1 LLVIGL
7 ANSGKTTLVNALRAA
22 RRETVKS
29 RSTTTVTPKKNH
41 DEEVVPTMG
50 FAVERFSVLNT
61 TLTVVDMSGQSKY
74 KDTLWE
80 CYYEDA
86 NAVVFVVDAA
96 ESEENVD
103 AARAALEFFLSS
115 PNAEKTGDAK
125 KKKKNAA
132 SFSGV
137 REQVRPALGA
147 ERERAGVFD
156 APDGRVGSAQRQGV
170 ARGRVLRQDG
180 GGGAGWI
187 SLVDRKELR
196 RRRVSSV
203 RINTTHSFERVYES
217 LSFNAPRARES
228 RETEVAADGEALFLD
243 LGLFFDLEFGLNIGA
258 FFRLRLAL

>member
-1 LLVIGL
+1 MLVIGL

-22 RRETVKS
+22 RRETAKS
-29 RSTTTVTPKKNH
+29 RSTTTVTPKNFH

-125 KKKKNAA
+125 KKKTPPPLAVFANKSDLPSARSA
-132 SFSGV
+132 SELASLMRLTGESEALKDRAWHVGACCARTGEGV
-137 REQVRPALGA
+137 R
-147 ERERAGVFD
+147 
-156 APDGRVGSAQRQGV
+156 DG
-170 ARGRVLRQDG
+170 
-180 GGGAGWI
+180 
-187 SLVDRKELR
+187 
-196 RRRVSSV
+196 
-203 RINTTHSFERVYES
+203 
-217 LSFNAPRARES
+217 
-228 RETEVAADGEALFLD
+228 
-243 LGLFFDLEFGLNIGA
+243 
-258 FFRLRLAL
+258 FRWLIEKS

>member
-29 RSTTTVTPKKNH
+29 RSTTTVTPKKKY

-125 KKKKNAA
+125 KKKKAPPPLAVFANKSDLPSARSA
-132 SFSGV
+132 SELASLMRLTGESEALKDRAWHVGACCARTGEGV
-137 REQVRPALGA
+137 R
-147 ERERAGVFD
+147 
-156 APDGRVGSAQRQGV
+156 DG
-170 ARGRVLRQDG
+170 
-180 GGGAGWI
+180 
-187 SLVDRKELR
+187 
-196 RRRVSSV
+196 
-203 RINTTHSFERVYES
+203 
-217 LSFNAPRARES
+217 
-228 RETEVAADGEALFLD
+228 
-243 LGLFFDLEFGLNIGA
+243 
-258 FFRLRLAL
+258 FRWLIEKS

>member
-1 LLVIGL
+1 
-7 ANSGKTTLVNALRAA
+7 
-22 RRETVKS
+22 
-29 RSTTTVTPKKNH
+29 
-41 DEEVVPTMG
+41 MG

-61 TLTVVDMSGQSKY
+61 ELTVVDMSGQSKY

-96 ESEENVD
+96 ESEENVE

-115 PNAEKTGDAK
+115 PNAQKTGDAK
-125 KKKKNAA
+125 KKKKSAD

-196 RRRVSSV
+196 RRRVRSHSS
-203 RINTTHSFERVYES
+203 TTHI
-217 LSFNAPRARES
+217 
-228 RETEVAADGEALFLD
+228 
-243 LGLFFDLEFGLNIGA
+243 GL
-258 FFRLRLAL
+258 

>member
-22 RRETVKS
+22 RRETTS

-125 KKKKNAA
+125 KKKKTPPPLAVFANKSDLPSARSA
-132 SFSGV
+132 SELASLMRLTGESEALKDRAWHVGACCARTGEGV
-137 REQVRPALGA
+137 R
-147 ERERAGVFD
+147 
-156 APDGRVGSAQRQGV
+156 DG
-170 ARGRVLRQDG
+170 
-180 GGGAGWI
+180 
-187 SLVDRKELR
+187 
-196 RRRVSSV
+196 
-203 RINTTHSFERVYES
+203 
-217 LSFNAPRARES
+217 
-228 RETEVAADGEALFLD
+228 
-243 LGLFFDLEFGLNIGA
+243 
-258 FFRLRLAL
+258 FRWLIEKS

>member
-1 LLVIGL
+1 MSVAFVHHHHHDHRSDGDSPNASTRKKNPLLSTNRTQRRLLVIGL

-29 RSTTTVTPKKNH
+29 RSTTTVTPKNFH

-125 KKKKNAA
+125 KKKK
-132 SFSGV
+132 
-137 REQVRPALGA
+137 
-147 ERERAGVFD
+147 
-156 APDGRVGSAQRQGV
+156 
-170 ARGRVLRQDG
+170 
-180 GGGAGWI
+180 
-187 SLVDRKELR
+187 R
-196 RRRVSSV
+196 R
-203 RINTTHSFERVYES
+203 
-217 LSFNAPRARES
+217 L
-228 RETEVAADGEALFLD
+228 L
-243 LGLFFDLEFGLNIGA
+243 
-258 FFRLRLAL
+258 

>member
-22 RRETVKS
+22 RRETTS

-61 TLTVVDMSGQSKY
+61 ELTVVDMSGQSKY

-96 ESEENVD
+96 ESEENVE

-115 PNAEKTGDAK
+115 PNAQKTGDAK
-125 KKKKNAA
+125 KKKKAPPPLAVFANKSDLPSARSA
-132 SFSGV
+132 SELASLMRLTGESEALKDRAWHVGACCARTGEGV
-137 REQVRPALGA
+137 R
-147 ERERAGVFD
+147 
-156 APDGRVGSAQRQGV
+156 DG
-170 ARGRVLRQDG
+170 
-180 GGGAGWI
+180 
-187 SLVDRKELR
+187 
-196 RRRVSSV
+196 
-203 RINTTHSFERVYES
+203 
-217 LSFNAPRARES
+217 
-228 RETEVAADGEALFLD
+228 
-243 LGLFFDLEFGLNIGA
+243 
-258 FFRLRLAL
+258 FRWLIEKS